1 MRSIFPISSYRS
13 ASVNS
18 RVYTSFVIIL
28 YKIHTEFHSRGIAR
42 RAPTAF
48 ANLPSMLCFVK
59 TTPTITHTRP
69 RATTYR
75 WRRCGWYWFYGMT
88 KDSLVPCT
96 PGCSSTRALQ
106 MGLPKTSARKCH
118 ETRSLFGI
126 KNGHSFVRGVCVCG
140 ACDMVNPSV
149 VQLQHFIFLTAWAL
163 AAAAVHLISSTCL
176 SFQTVFKTIPLTF

>member
-75 WRRCGWYWFYGMT
+75 WRRCGWYYMVLWDDKGLARPLHARMLFHARTANGIT
-88 KDSLVPCT
+88 KNVCAQMSRNEEPFRDQERTLFCA
-96 PGCSSTRALQ
+96 GC
-106 MGLPKTSARKCH
+106 M
-118 ETRSLFGI
+118 
-126 KNGHSFVRGVCVCG
+126 CVWC
-140 ACDMVNPSV
+140 V
-149 VQLQHFIFLTAWAL
+149 
-163 AAAAVHLISSTCL
+163 
-176 SFQTVFKTIPLTF
+176 